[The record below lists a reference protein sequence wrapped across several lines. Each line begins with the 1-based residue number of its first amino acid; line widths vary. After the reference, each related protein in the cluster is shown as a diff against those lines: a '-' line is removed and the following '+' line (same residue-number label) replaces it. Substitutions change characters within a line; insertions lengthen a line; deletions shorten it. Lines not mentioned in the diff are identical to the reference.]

1 MNSLNILSGR
11 GSPTHS
17 PTLSRSN
24 SLSLSHSNSLG
35 NVLASATISES
46 RRNSREGLY
55 NEKPESLDQED
66 APDSYPDD
74 DNSIHECA
82 PLLDREGTAYRTS
95 EHVGITRM
103 FYDSI
108 RWVISTLVAPGV
120 YVIACLYDERGNF
133 APISQFRKLF
143 GGTTRNP
150 IAQTTGRS
158 PISESSIMSHMA
170 NGKLSA
176 AQIPS
181 SRGPLSPNPSSFI
194 SSESESDNDRL
205 LSETENSTTKLPNRQ
220 IRSKSLQSSDE
231 ISPARR
237 SIRIKLHSD
246 ENLRQRKHR
255 KTQSTSTQ
263 SDGSGGSMS
272 ATEMTAA
279 IMKSPTSSATS
290 SLLMTKYPRAP
301 APPRPLIPRRQPSY
315 TLDTPA
321 GKLTQKTL
329 ILDLDET
336 LIHSM
341 FHGGRMSTG
350 HMVEVQITNVVGS
363 GPVGPQHPILYYVN
377 KRPYCDEFLRRVCK
391 WYNLVVFTASLQDYA
406 DPVIDWL
413 EQERKFFSARYYR
426 QHCTFRNGGYI
437 KDLSSVEPDLSK
449 VMILDNSPTS
459 YLFHQG
465 EYYVIPEALKRA
477 NNIADNAIPIE
488 GWINDPTDN
497 DLLHLVPLLEGLQY
511 VTDVRAF
518 LALRGGEDGKHMTS

>member
-17 PTLSRSN
+17 PSLSR
-24 SLSLSHSNSLG
+24 SNSLG
-35 NVLASATISES
+35 NVLASATKSES
-46 RRNSREGLY
+46 RRNSREALY
-55 NEKPESLDQED
+55 GQKPEGLDQED
-66 APDSYPDD
+66 APDSNPDD
-74 DNSIHECA
+74 DNSIHEST
-82 PLLDREGTAYRTS
+82 PLLNKEGAAYHTS

-108 RWVISTLVAPGV
+108 RWVLSTLVSPGV
-120 YVIACLYDERGNF
+120 YVIACLCDERGNF
-133 APISQFRKLF
+133 APLSQFRKLF
-143 GGTTRNP
+143 GGTTGYS
-150 IAQTTGRS
+150 IAQTTGGS
-158 PISESSIMSHMA
+158 PISEGSSISHLP
-170 NGKLSA
+170 NGKLSS
-176 AQIPS
+176 AQTPS
-181 SRGPLSPNPSSFI
+181 SGGPPSPSSSSFI
-194 SSESESDNDRL
+194 SSESESENDRFI
-205 LSETENSTTKLPNRQ
+205 SETDSSAAKLPNRQ
-220 IRSKSLQSSDE
+220 TRSKSLQSSDE

-255 KTQSTSTQ
+255 KAQSTTTQ

-272 ATEMTAA
+272 ATEMAAA
-279 IMKSPTSSATS
+279 ILKSPTSTATS

-315 TLDTPA
+315 TLDPPV

-329 ILDLDET
+329 VLDLDET

-341 FHGGRMSTG
+341 IHGGRMSAG
-350 HMVEVQITNVVGS
+350 HMVEVQITNFVGT
-363 GPVGPQHPILYYVN
+363 GGVGPQHPILYYVN
-377 KRPYCDEFLRRVCK
+377 KRPYCDDFLRRVCK

-426 QHCTFRNGGYI
+426 QHCTFRNGAYI

-459 YLFHQG
+459 YLFHQ
-465 EYYVIPEALKRA
+465 
-477 NNIADNAIPIE
+477 DNAIPIE

>member
-11 GSPTHS
+11 GSPPHS
-17 PTLSRSN
+17 PSLSR
-24 SLSLSHSNSLG
+24 SNSLG
-35 NVLASATISES
+35 NVLASTTISES
-46 RRNSREGLY
+46 RKNSREELY
-55 NEKPESLDQED
+55 SEKPEGLDQED
-66 APDSYPDD
+66 APDSNPDD
-74 DNSIHECA
+74 DNSIHERT
-82 PLLDREGTAYRTS
+82 PLLDKENTLYHTN
-95 EHVGITRM
+95 EHVGIARR

-108 RWVISTLVAPGV
+108 RWVLFTFVAPGV
-120 YVIACLYDERGNF
+120 YAIACLYDERGNF
-133 APISQFRKLF
+133 APISQFRKLL
-143 GGTTRNP
+143 GGTTGES
-150 IAQTTGRS
+150 IAQTTRGS
-158 PISESSIMSHMA
+158 PISESSSISGLA

-176 AQIPS
+176 AQISS
-181 SRGPLSPNPSSFI
+181 SRGPTSPNFSSFI
-194 SSESESDNDRL
+194 SSESDSDNDRF
-205 LSETENSTTKLPNRQ
+205 LSETDNSATKLPHRQ
-220 IRSKSLQSSDE
+220 TRSKSLQSSDE

-255 KTQSTSTQ
+255 KAQSTTTQ

-279 IMKSPTSSATS
+279 IMKSPTSPATS

-315 TLDTPA
+315 AIDAPM

-329 ILDLDET
+329 VLDLDET

-341 FHGGRMSTG
+341 VHGGRMSTG
-350 HMVEVQITNVVGS
+350 HMVEVQITNFM
-363 GPVGPQHPILYYVN
+363 GPGGVGPQHPILYYVN

-426 QHCTFRNGGYI
+426 QHCTFRNGAYI

-459 YLFHQG
+459 YLFHQ
-465 EYYVIPEALKRA
+465 
-477 NNIADNAIPIE
+477 DNAIPIE

>member
-17 PTLSRSN
+17 PSLSR
-24 SLSLSHSNSLG
+24 SNSLG
-35 NVLASATISES
+35 NVLASVTTSEL
-46 RRNSREGLY
+46 RRNSREEVYSEEPKG
-55 NEKPESLDQED
+55 LDQED
-66 APDSYPDD
+66 APDSNADD
-74 DNSIHECA
+74 DNTIHEST
-82 PLLDREGTAYRTS
+82 PLLHKEGMAYHTS

-103 FYDSI
+103 LYDSI
-108 RWVISTLVAPGV
+108 RWMLSTLFAPGV
-120 YVIACLYDERGNF
+120 YVVACLYNERGHF

-143 GGTTRNP
+143 GGTTGHS
-150 IAQTTGRS
+150 ITQSTGGS
-158 PISESSIMSHMA
+158 PISEKSSISHLA
-170 NGKLSA
+170 NGKLSTIHA
-176 AQIPS
+176 SS
-181 SRGPLSPNPSSFI
+181 SRDPPSPNSSSFV

-205 LSETENSTTKLPNRQ
+205 LSETDKSATKTLNRQ
-220 IRSKSLQSSDE
+220 TRSKSLQSSDE

-237 SIRIKLHSD
+237 SIRIKLHND

-255 KTQSTSTQ
+255 KASSTTTQ

-272 ATEMTAA
+272 ATDMAA
-279 IMKSPTSSATS
+279 AMMKSPTSSATS

-315 TLDTPA
+315 TLDAPV

-341 FHGGRMSTG
+341 NYGGRMSAG
-350 HMVEVQITNVVGS
+350 HMVEVQITNLMGA
-363 GPVGPQHPILYYVN
+363 GGAGPQHPILYYVN

-426 QHCTFRNGGYI
+426 QHCTYRNGAFI

-449 VMILDNSPTS
+449 VMILDNSPVS
-459 YLFHQG
+459 YLFHQ
-465 EYYVIPEALKRA
+465 
-477 NNIADNAIPIE
+477 DNAIPIE

>member
-17 PTLSRSN
+17 PSLSR
-24 SLSLSHSNSLG
+24 SNSLG
-35 NVLASATISES
+35 NVLASVTTSES
-46 RRNSREGLY
+46 RRNSREEVYSEEPKG
-55 NEKPESLDQED
+55 LDQED
-66 APDSYPDD
+66 APDSNADD
-74 DNSIHECA
+74 DNTMHESI
-82 PLLDREGTAYRTS
+82 PLLHKEGMAYRTS

-108 RWVISTLVAPGV
+108 RWVLSTLVAPGV

-133 APISQFRKLF
+133 APIFQFRKLF
-143 GGTTRNP
+143 GGTTGHS
-150 IAQTTGRS
+150 ITQSSGGS
-158 PISESSIMSHMA
+158 PISEKSSIGHLA

-176 AQIPS
+176 IHAPASRDPPPS
-181 SRGPLSPNPSSFI
+181 SSSFI

-205 LSETENSTTKLPNRQ
+205 LSETDDSATKTLNRQ
-220 IRSKSLQSSDE
+220 TRSKSLQSSDE

-237 SIRIKLHSD
+237 SIRIKLHND

-255 KTQSTSTQ
+255 KASSTTTQ

-272 ATEMTAA
+272 ATDMAA
-279 IMKSPTSSATS
+279 AMMKSPTSPATS

-315 TLDTPA
+315 TLDAPV

-341 FHGGRMSTG
+341 NYGGRMSAG
-350 HMVEVQITNVVGS
+350 HMVEVQITNLMGA
-363 GPVGPQHPILYYVN
+363 GGAGPQHPILYYVN

-426 QHCTFRNGGYI
+426 QHCTYRNGAFI

-449 VMILDNSPTS
+449 VMILDNSPVS
-459 YLFHQG
+459 YLFHQ
-465 EYYVIPEALKRA
+465 
-477 NNIADNAIPIE
+477 DNAIPIE